1 VLLTSFIHNVFEYD
15 CSWLWRLCDS
25 EARRAKR
32 RSRWFV
38 TSTIIGATTMEQL
51 KENLSIVEVKLDK
64 NILSEID
71 AAYARYPNPTP

>member
-1 VLLTSFIHNVFEYD
+1 MFLSTIAVGFGVCAIGL
-15 CSWLWRLCDS
+15 
-25 EARRAKR
+25 ARRAKR
-32 RSRWFV
+32 RWRWFV